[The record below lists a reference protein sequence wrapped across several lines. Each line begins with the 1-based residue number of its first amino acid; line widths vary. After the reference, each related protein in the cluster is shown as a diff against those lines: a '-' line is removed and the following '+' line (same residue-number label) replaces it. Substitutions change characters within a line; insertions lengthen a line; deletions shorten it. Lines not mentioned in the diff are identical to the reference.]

1 MTSSSDNDVSNETL
15 NNNHSST
22 QDELEE
28 LRRLLFEPEI
38 TQVRKVQEKIDNLKL
53 NTDNLSQV
61 LPNAIAQRPIPDKEL
76 TEVLVPTVE
85 DAIYT
90 SVRKDAEII
99 ATAIFP
105 VLLPGI
111 RKAVA
116 AAISEMTQSL
126 NQTLDHSFS
135 TKSLKWR
142 LEALRT
148 GKSFAEIVLLHSLL
162 YRVEQVFL
170 IHRESG
176 LVLQHIVAPEVTAQD
191 ADMVSGMLTAIRNF
205 VQDSFNVHKG
215 DSLDALRFGEL
226 ALWIEQG
233 SQAILAGVIRG
244 NAPKELRLVFQ
255 DTLNKIHLQKG
266 SAISAFDGDATPFA
280 ETQQDLEACLQAQYE
295 SKPQKPSP
303 VLWIVV
309 GAIAVALGTWI
320 GFSIRDHLRWAN
332 YLEKLNA
339 QPGIVVTKAE
349 KQWGKYFVSGL
360 RDPLAADPIK
370 IMKAAHINPKT
381 VKSQWK
387 PYVSLEPALFA
398 NRAKQLLQPPK
409 TVTLQVDENG
419 VLSATGVAPHQWIV
433 ETRKRVQFI
442 PGINQFQEKNLLD
455 QDLRKLQLSKEQIE
469 KQTLQFTGIEL
480 QLAPN
485 QSNRIQNLVQAIKK
499 LLDSAKSLN
508 KDVRVTIIGRANV
521 KGEAKTNLTLS
532 QARANVVLDTLVSN
546 GVNRTNLEAVG
557 VGSTESLN
565 SKFGVQKS
573 EINRGIAVSPVISFR
588 IAIANKPNS
597 RTR

>member
-1 MTSSSDNDVSNETL
+1 M
-15 NNNHSST
+15 
-22 QDELEE
+22 
-28 LRRLLFEPEI
+28 
-38 TQVRKVQEKIDNLKL
+38 
-53 NTDNLSQV
+53 
-61 LPNAIAQRPIPDKEL
+61 
-76 TEVLVPTVE
+76 
-85 DAIYT
+85 
-90 SVRKDAEII
+90 
-99 ATAIFP
+99 
-105 VLLPGI
+105 LLPGI

-409 TVTLQVDENG
+409 TVSLQVDENG

>member
-409 TVTLQVDENG
+409 TVSLQVDENG